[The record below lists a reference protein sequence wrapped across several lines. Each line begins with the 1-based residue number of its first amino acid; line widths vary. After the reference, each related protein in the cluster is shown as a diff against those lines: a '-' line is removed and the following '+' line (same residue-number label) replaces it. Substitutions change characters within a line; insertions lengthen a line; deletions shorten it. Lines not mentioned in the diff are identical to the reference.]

1 MTTTRHTAASRGFRR
16 HRLGR
21 WRALIALVVLVPL
34 MACGGDDGDEEG
46 GGGDGGG
53 SVSST
58 TAVAEEVG
66 TGPGTPEAQP
76 LPQEETV
83 TVVYSAAIEAWAN
96 ILLADALGEFEAEN
110 LNVEIE
116 TLPGPDGTLLV
127 GQGRADVQ
135 PAGISAA
142 VLNGIA
148 AGQPIAWVANTFVED
163 APKAGFWI
171 HNDYLT
177 DGEPDPEKLAGT
189 QVMPGIGGGG
199 FGNPGAL
206 PLWRTMQEIGLDP
219 DDVEAVSV
227 NTPADAAAL
236 LENGSASISLGLT
249 PYWSTIEDSGCCT
262 FLVPTTVSGSFLV
275 NTDFIEDR
283 PEVAQAFF
291 RAIMRTNRTYL
302 QGNYHEDEEV
312 VTALA
317 EATGVP
323 AETLREQP
331 PLGFSED
338 LAIEIEE
345 VLPDFQEQFRTF
357 DLLSYDEDLDV
368 EQMINTEPVEAI
380 LGSS

>member
-1 MTTTRHTAASRGFRR
+1 MTMTRHTPTLRGSRP
-16 HRLGR
+16 HRLVR
-21 WRALIALVVLVPL
+21 WRALIALVLLVPL
-34 MACGGDDGDEEG
+34 MACGSDDGDDERG
-46 GGGDGGG
+46 GREGGG

-66 TGPGTPEAQP
+66 TGPGTPEPQP
-76 LPQEETV
+76 LPEEETV

-96 ILLADALGEFEAEN
+96 IVLADALGEFEAEN

-148 AGQPIAWVANTFVED
+148 SGQPMAWVANTFVDD

-171 HNDYLT
+171 HDDYLT
-177 DGEPDPEKLAGT
+177 DGEPDAEKLAGT

-206 PLWRTMQEIGLDP
+206 PLWHAMQDIGLDP

-249 PYWSTIEDSGCCT
+249 PYWSTIEESGCCT

-275 NTDFIEDR
+275 NTDFIEER

-291 RAIMRTNRTYL
+291 RAVMRTNRTYL

-312 VTALA
+312 VAALA

-323 AETLREQP
+323 VETLREQP

-338 LAIEIEE
+338 LAIEIEA

-357 DLLSYDEDLDV
+357 GLLSYDEDLDV
-368 EQMINTEPVEAI
+368 EQMINTEPVDAI
-380 LGSS
+380 LGSG